1 MKRLVAV
8 LLTGCL
14 AAALFAAPAT
24 AGKKKKKKA
33 GVKQEFVGSVMFPA
47 PFVADGSCIYRAERT
62 LAIAGGPGGYVGH
75 HFDLDPRTVG
85 QKFELH
91 VTGGS
96 DDVDLD
102 IAFYDGYN
110 NESDPS
116 TAPTNLAY
124 ETREPGGEKGVIPP
138 GFSKV
143 IICMAAG
150 QDAEFHYITGY

>member
-1 MKRLVAV
+1 MKRVVAV
-8 LLTGCL
+8 LLTVCVAG
-14 AAALFAAPAT
+14 ALFAAPAT

-33 GVKQEFVGSVMFPA
+33 GVKQEFVGSVMVPVA
-47 PFVADGSCIYRAERT
+47 SPADGACVYRAERT

-110 NESDPS
+110 NEDDPS
-116 TAPTNLAY
+116 TAPSNLAF
-124 ETREPGGEKGVIPP
+124 ETREPGGETGVIPP

-143 IICMAAG
+143 IVCMAAG
-150 QDAEFHYITGY
+150 QNAEFHYTTG